1 MATQSP
7 LKSKKFIAY
16 SFAEISWK
24 LIIVFFMI
32 KVADKLDHYSFGIM
46 MTLIIVSGF
55 VQVGYILGQAALD
68 KYLHVTAHLT
78 SGQSKKDSTE

>member
-1 MATQSP
+1 M
-7 LKSKKFIAY
+7 
-16 SFAEISWK
+16 
-24 LIIVFFMI
+24 V

-68 KYLHVTAHLT
+68 KYLHVASTLT
-78 SGQSKKDSTE
+78 HSEKKETIE